1 MNHVAKTCCTAASR
15 RQSCADTMLSLLLM
29 ILPSLVSHLR
39 RLCDHVQWALWH
51 ACIKQLNGTRALH
64 CMSKQQISSL
74 GSDSIA
80 FYRQN
85 YPGPGQIG
93 GSAPDLAAG
102 QAASRIPMPILN
114 PGLARSRARA
124 GSRAF
129 AISVWLKKRREK

>member
-1 MNHVAKTCCTAASR
+1 MVAAS
-15 RQSCADTMLSLLLM
+15 TTFEN
-29 ILPSLVSHLR
+29 LR
-39 RLCDHVQWALWH
+39 TESTQKLRNGLGQPWFAVGHESINQHH
-51 ACIKQLNGTRALH
+51 APRALH
-64 CMSKQQISSL
+64 RISRSNFDIQAVAA
-74 GSDSIA
+74 SHSTE
-80 FYRQN
+80 QN

-102 QAASRIPMPILN
+102 QAASRFHGQILN